1 MTQRWLILGLLVG
14 LAGCPKPPA
23 YPNCKTDEHCQEK
36 GQRCVFGTCQQC
48 IEHADCA
55 DGQECVENVCK
66 AKPECA
72 TNDDCQGASV
82 CQAGACVAAPKAC
95 QIDEECG
102 EDQICKDKVC
112 AAPDCAVDQDCSADQ
127 ACQERRCVALKSET
141 AGEGPCADQD
151 GKLWAA
157 VPFAFN
163 LGDLSDE
170 AKARLDRIA
179 RCLTTLEAAELGIV
193 GHADERGTQE
203 YNLHLGERRAQAI
216 KRYLVNLGVPESK
229 LSVISYGE
237 ERPIAEGSN
246 ESSWQKNRRAEF
258 KRP

>member
-1 MTQRWLILGLLVG
+1 MMRRLTLLSLLVG
-14 LAGCPKPPA
+14 LVGCPKPPA
-23 YPNCKTDEHCQEK
+23 YPNCKTDEHCKEK
-36 GQRCVFGTCQQC
+36 AQRCVFGTCQQC
-48 IEHADCA
+48 INDKDCA
-55 DGQECVENVCK
+55 DGEQCQENVCK

-72 TNDDCQGASV
+72 SNDDCKGASV
-82 CQAGACVAAPKAC
+82 CEKGACVAAPKTC
-95 QIDEECG
+95 QIDQECG
-102 EDQICKDKVC
+102 EGKICKDKVC
-112 AAPDCAVDQDCSADQ
+112 AAPDCAADQDCGADQ
-127 ACQERRCVALKSET
+127 ACQDQRCVPLQAEA
-141 AGEGPCADQD
+141 AGEGPCADKD

-163 LGDLSDE
+163 LGDLSAE
-170 AKARLDRIA
+170 AKQRLDRIA
-179 RCLTTLEAAELGIV
+179 RCLTTLESAELGIV

-216 KRYLVNLGVPESK
+216 KRYLVNLGVDEKK

-237 ERPIAEGSN
+237 ERPVAEGSD

>member
-1 MTQRWLILGLLVG
+1 MMQRLGLLSLLIA

-23 YPNCKTDEHCQEK
+23 YPNCKTDEHCKEK
-36 GQRCVFGTCQQC
+36 AQRCVFGTCQQC
-48 IEHADCA
+48 IEDNDCA
-55 DGQECVENVCK
+55 DGEQCQENVCK
-66 AKPECA
+66 TKPECVS
-72 TNDDCQGASV
+72 NGDCKGASV
-82 CQAGACVAAPKAC
+82 CDKGACVAAPKAC
-95 QIDEECG
+95 QIDQECG
-102 EDQICKDKVC
+102 EGKICKDKVC
-112 AAPDCAVDQDCSADQ
+112 SAPDCASDQDCGADQ
-127 ACQERRCVALKSET
+127 ACQEQRCVALKAET
-141 AGEGPCADQD
+141 AGEGPCADKD

-163 LGDLSDE
+163 LGDLSAE
-170 AKARLDRIA
+170 AKVRLDRIA
-179 RCLTTLEAAELGIV
+179 RCLTALDSAELGIV

-216 KRYLVNLGVPESK
+216 KRYLVNLGVDENK

-237 ERPIAEGSN
+237 ERPVAEGSD